1 MGGPM
6 RYPAPPAGAGRAF
19 PRLASFLRAA
29 AAALV
34 LTFGAAACGGG
45 SGEAP
50 GDGGSSPEAGER
62 PAAEAPAGA
71 PAGGTADAGGEEA
84 RDAGAG
90 ESGGIHRTT
99 RIQVGGHAVTAEIA
113 DTPELRR
120 RGLMHRD
127 SLPEDHGML
136 FVYPESRILSFWMVN
151 TRIAL
156 DIAFINR
163 NGVIVDI
170 QRMDPQS
177 DEQHTSREEA
187 MYALEMAA
195 GWFEEHGV
203 EVGDRVEL

>member
-1 MGGPM
+1 MDGPT
-6 RYPAPPAGAGRAF
+6 PGPGPTAGAAGAF

-45 SGEAP
+45 SGETS
-50 GDGGSSPEAGER
+50 GDGGSSQGAGER
-62 PAAEAPAGA
+62 PAAEETAGA
-71 PAGGTADAGGEEA
+71 PTGDTADVGGQEA

-90 ESGGIHRTT
+90 ESGGSRRTA

-151 TRIAL
+151 TRIPL
-156 DIAFINR
+156 DIAFIDR